1 MSTPSGAQRTLT
13 RSLFVA
19 IKRGNYPTLTNGVP
33 GSSGWRMDIEI
44 VNTYVFMLNSAYVT
58 PSEHHI
64 PL

>member
-33 GSSGWRMDIEI
+33 GSSGWRTMLEI
-44 VNTYVFMLNSAYVT
+44 VTTYVYMFCIAYVT
-58 PSEHHI
+58 PLEHHI
-64 PL
+64 PF